1 MTIQEIRADFP
12 LLSARPDIAYLDN
25 AATTQKPASVI
36 EAVEKYYREDNAN
49 PLRGLYELSQR
60 ATETY
65 EQARELA
72 RGFIHAKSTEEIVFT
87 RNATE
92 SLNLISY
99 SWADANLREG
109 DEVLVTVMEHHSD
122 LLPWQRACRRS
133 GAVLRFVECDGEGR
147 ITEEAFSAALTDRT
161 RLVCM
166 TQVSNVLGVEN
177 DVKRF
182 AALAHERG
190 ALFVCDGAQSVPHMP
205 VDVADLDVDFLAFS
219 GHKML
224 APMGIGVLYARKKL
238 LKKMPPF
245 LYGGEMIE
253 TVTREKATWAEL
265 PHKFEAGTV
274 NAGAA
279 AGLAAAIRYYEKV
292 GFENIVAREEMLG
305 ELAYDALTAIPG
317 VHILGPKNARD
328 HHGIFT
334 FTVDDVHPHDIA
346 AILDGDGV
354 NVRAGHHCAQPL
366 MQFMGTPSTAR
377 ASIAFYN
384 TEEEIGRLAESLGK
398 VRERM
403 GYGK

>member
-65 EQARELA
+65 EEARELV
-72 RGFIHAKSTEEIVFT
+72 RGFLHAKSTEEIVFT

-99 SWADANLREG
+99 SWADANMKEG

-133 GAVLRFVECDGEGR
+133 GAALRFLECDREGR

-182 AALAHERG
+182 AALAHEHG

-205 VDVADLDVDFLAFS
+205 VDVLDLDVDFLAFS